1 MATLH
6 HNLSLQVYAVS
17 FQWRLLIFIW
27 KNLWLRVFEANKK
40 QTPLRSCSMKI
51 RIDYVNQILK
61 NKEKVVQTLNINILT
76 RITNWKIQSVY
87 IYVYHMMKNQG
98 PGPYNSLHHADNRK
112 YFLGLYPMRNRREAH
127 MFCLGKEVRRIWRR
141 FCWEKVTLS
150 WLMNSNIVK
159 PEKCD
164 NLHLA

>member
-98 PGPYNSLHHADNRK
+98 SGPYNSLHHADNRK
-112 YFLGLYPMRNRREAH
+112 YFLVYIQCEIEGTRTC
-127 MFCLGKEVRRIWRR
+127 FVWWRK
-141 FCWEKVTLS
+141 WEESGDVFVEKRVTLS

-159 PEKCD
+159 PEKFD
-164 NLHLA
+164 NLHLV